1 MEMGMPVRWCV
12 SLLLAGYACLG
23 PALVYGQSSDKGGT
37 VTYRWVDEKGVV
49 HYGDRI
55 PAQDSQKE
63 SAILNRQGVELNR
76 HDAQRSPAEQAEQ
89 LKRDEE
95 QAKIEQHDAF
105 LLTTYTSPKD
115 IEDLRD
121 TRLAELNGQ
130 HAAEEQYIATLNSRL
145 ASYQSQAMNF
155 KPYSDDPKARKM
167 PDDLAEN
174 LVHTLSELRTQR
186 SAIAAKDQEALA
198 VRTEFDSDI
207 QRYKKLRATR
217 LDSR

>member
-1 MEMGMPVRWCV
+1 MPVRWYV
-12 SLLLAGYACLG
+12 SLLFAGCACVG
-23 PALVYGQSSDKGGT
+23 TALVYGQSQDKSST
-37 VTYRWVDEKGVV
+37 LTYRWVDEKGVV

-63 SAILNRQGVELNR
+63 SAVLNREGVEVNR
-76 HDAQRSPAEQAEQ
+76 RDAQRSPAEQAEQ

-95 QAKIEQHDAF
+95 QAKTEQHDTF
-105 LLTTYTSPKD
+105 LLTTYTSTKD

-121 TRLAELNGQ
+121 ARLAELNGQ

-145 ASYQSQAMNF
+145 ASYQSQAMSF
-155 KPYSDDPKARKM
+155 KPYSDNPKALKM

-186 SAIAAKDQEALA
+186 NAVAAKDQEVLA

-207 QRYKKLRATR
+207 QRYKKLRSTH
-217 LDSR
+217 LDPR